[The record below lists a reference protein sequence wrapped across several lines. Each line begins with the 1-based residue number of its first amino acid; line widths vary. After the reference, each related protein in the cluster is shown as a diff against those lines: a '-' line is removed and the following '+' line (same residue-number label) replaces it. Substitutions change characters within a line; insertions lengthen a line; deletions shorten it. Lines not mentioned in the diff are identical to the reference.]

1 MTQSS
6 IGIRSAT
13 PDEIPRVVATI
24 VAAFIADPP
33 ARFAW
38 PSAHDYLQTMPLAT
52 REFAGSC
59 FEHGTAYV
67 SADLCGAALWLPP
80 GVEPDGEALGK
91 MFRETAKREHLDD
104 LLATFEK
111 MEQSHPREPHWYLPQ
126 IGVDPSAQGTGLGAA
141 LMRHA
146 LARCDREQA
155 LAYLEAS
162 KPDNIPFYQRH
173 GFEVMY
179 EIQVGAAPPV
189 TPMLR
194 RPRR

>member
-1 MTQSS
+1 MTQPSTE
-6 IGIRSAT
+6 IRSASL
-13 PDEIPRVVATI
+13 DEMPRAVATV
-24 VAAFIADPP
+24 VAAFVADPP

-59 FEHGTAYV
+59 FKHGTAYV
-67 SADLCGAALWLPP
+67 SEDFCGTALWLPP
-80 GVEPDGEALGK
+80 GVELDGETLEK
-91 MFRETAKREHLDD
+91 MFRDTAKREHLDD

-111 MEQSHPREPHWYLPQ
+111 MGQAHPQEAHWYLPQ
-126 IGVDPSAQGTGLGAA
+126 IGVDPNAQGKGIGAA

-146 LARCDREQA
+146 LARCDRNHA

-162 KPDNIPFYQRH
+162 KPQNIPFYRH
-173 GFEVMY
+173 YGFEPLR
-179 EIQVGAAPPV
+179 EIQIGAAPPV
-189 TPMLR
+189 MPMLR

>member
-1 MTQSS
+1 MSRPS
-6 IGIRSAT
+6 IEIRSAT
-13 PDEIPRVVATI
+13 SDEIPHAVAVI

-38 PSAHDYLQTMPLAT
+38 PSPHDYLQAMPRAT

-59 FEHGTAYV
+59 FKHGTAYV
-67 SADLCGAALWLPP
+67 SADFRGAALWLPP

-111 MEQSHPREPHWYLPQ
+111 MEQSHPREAHWYLPQ
-126 IGVDPSAQGTGLGAA
+126 IGVDPTAQGKGLGAA
-141 LMRHA
+141 LMTHA
-146 LARCDREQA
+146 LVRCDQERA

-162 KPDNIPFYQRH
+162 KPENVPFYQRH
-173 GFEVMY
+173 GFEVIG
-179 EIQVGAAPPV
+179 EIQIGAAPAV

-194 RPRR
+194 KPR